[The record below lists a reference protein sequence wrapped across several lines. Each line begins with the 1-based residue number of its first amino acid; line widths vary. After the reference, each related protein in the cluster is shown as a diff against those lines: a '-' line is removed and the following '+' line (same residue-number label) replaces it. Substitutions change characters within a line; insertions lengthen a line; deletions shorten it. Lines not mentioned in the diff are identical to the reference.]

1 MSAKELQFK
10 ISSALKNIIGRD
22 LITDDLIA
30 VFELI
35 KNSFDAYAKN
45 VEIIFTKSKLV
56 IKDDGKG
63 MEYDDLINKW
73 LFVAYSAKSEGIE
86 DVDLKGKEF
95 QDYRDKIKP
104 RQYYA
109 GAKGVGR
116 FSCDR
121 LGSKLILYTKSPA
134 KNAPINK
141 LIVDWDDFEKDTR
154 KEFVSV
160 KVKHETV
167 RDIQYSLENGTIL
180 EISGIRDKWKRD
192 KILKLK
198 HSLGKLINP
207 YDYFDEKVDDKFS
220 ITIKADHEIME
231 DLSTESERDKVNGP
245 VKNFIFETLNVKTT
259 QVVTRVSADGK
270 YISTELIDRG
280 KSIYKTREKN
290 VEHPLLRDIR
300 FHLFYLNRSA
310 KLNFNRLMGINSVS
324 FGSVFLYKNGFRVF
338 PYGEEG
344 EDSFKIDRRH
354 AQGYAR
360 TLGLRDI
367 IGRIEITGDNEQFN
381 EQFKETTSRD
391 GGLIETPG
399 YYQLV
404 KCFFEKCFKRLERY
418 VVDIQWSIG
427 DKSSDTDL
435 IDNKN
440 SKAKI
445 IRLISKLVN
454 SEEIEL
460 VNYNKDFLNIISDK
474 IKKDIP
480 PALNDLKKLAI
491 VTDDQKFLEIIVE
504 TEKEYKKLK
513 KAEQTARKK
522 AEKAEEARSKE
533 EKARKKAEEA
543 FEAERK
549 KNLFFNALKT
559 NSDDELGLIHQIK
572 LTSQA
577 LDTRVKILVKDITS
591 GQFDKSKTL
600 EILSE
605 IKLHSEKVLK
615 LSEIITVSDFNF
627 KYSKHRVDLPKFIE
641 GYVNEIRPSQDK
653 LDIYVNPN
661 DFSYVKD
668 FSILEL
674 SVIIDNL
681 ISNSIKAKSRKAMIK
696 IDKDKKR
703 LKIVFSDDGNGV
715 KKDIKDKIFEPG
727 FTTTVGGSGIGLYTV
742 KDLLE
747 KLGGYIQFIGN
758 GKTLKGASFEIGL

>member
-1 MSAKELQFK
+1 
-10 ISSALKNIIGRD
+10 
-22 LITDDLIA
+22 
-30 VFELI
+30 
-35 KNSFDAYAKN
+35 
-45 VEIIFTKSKLV
+45 
-56 IKDDGKG
+56 
-63 MEYDDLINKW
+63 
-73 LFVAYSAKSEGIE
+73 
-86 DVDLKGKEF
+86 
-95 QDYRDKIKP
+95 
-104 RQYYA
+104 
-109 GAKGVGR
+109 
-116 FSCDR
+116 
-121 LGSKLILYTKSPA
+121 
-134 KNAPINK
+134 
-141 LIVDWDDFEKDTR
+141 
-154 KEFVSV
+154 
-160 KVKHETV
+160 
-167 RDIQYSLENGTIL
+167 
-180 EISGIRDKWKRD
+180 
-192 KILKLK
+192 
-198 HSLGKLINP
+198 
-207 YDYFDEKVDDKFS
+207 
-220 ITIKADHEIME
+220 
-231 DLSTESERDKVNGP
+231 
-245 VKNFIFETLNVKTT
+245 
-259 QVVTRVSADGK
+259 
-270 YISTELIDRG
+270 
-280 KSIYKTREKN
+280 
-290 VEHPLLRDIR
+290 
-300 FHLFYLNRSA
+300 
-310 KLNFNRLMGINSVS
+310 
-324 FGSVFLYKNGFRVF
+324 
-338 PYGEEG
+338 
-344 EDSFKIDRRH
+344 
-354 AQGYAR
+354 
-360 TLGLRDI
+360 
-367 IGRIEITGDNEQFN
+367 
-381 EQFKETTSRD
+381 
-391 GGLIETPG
+391 
-399 YYQLV
+399 
-404 KCFFEKCFKRLERY
+404 
-418 VVDIQWSIG
+418 
-427 DKSSDTDL
+427 
-435 IDNKN
+435 
-440 SKAKI
+440 
-445 IRLISKLVN
+445 
-454 SEEIEL
+454 
-460 VNYNKDFLNIISDK
+460 
-474 IKKDIP
+474 
-480 PALNDLKKLAI
+480 
-491 VTDDQKFLEIIVE
+491 LEIIVE